1 MKNRKQVNEVIIHE
15 FHKDHCDCCLED
27 GFEMAGARGLNTNYK
42 AISLDEQKEDSRLN
56 KGSSMQHGG
65 RRGYLRFLGRGN
77 WCYW

>member
-1 MKNRKQVNEVIIHE
+1 MIIHE